1 MKITTELDALH
12 LVPSETKPTVN
23 VRMTI
28 ANDSNR
34 DIVLCFNSGQHFDII
49 LRSAEGDEIRRW
61 SDDMMFMQMLNETI
75 ISPNSSESF
84 AGDLLL
90 LDRQERPLPIGSY
103 LLEFELK
110 GSPAPEAGAFQPLK
124 IRTILPLFI
133 DRQVHGNHP

>member
-1 MKITTELDALH
+1 MKITTELNALH

-23 VRMTI
+23 IRMTI
-28 ANDSNR
+28 SNDSNR
-34 DIVLCFNSGQHFDII
+34 DIVLRFNSGQQFDII

-75 ISPNSSESF
+75 ISPNSSETF

-90 LDRQERPLPIGSY
+90 LDRQEQPLPIGSY

-110 GSPAPEAGAFQPLK
+110 GSPAPDAGAFK
-124 IRTILPLFI
+124 TTTIKSILPLFI
-133 DRQVHGNHP
+133 DQRMRAS